1 MKTWLHYKRRVM
13 ISLFWVLTG
22 LVLTVLGMT
31 GVIDS
36 YWCGMGGGLIGAG
49 AVQTYRF
56 YRYHK
61 DAEYREEIDIQNQD
75 ERNHFI
81 SGKAWSWAGY
91 LFVIINGVAV
101 VALRLMGYEEQSMWA
116 ACSVCLIMVLYWLCW
131 LWLRRK
137 Y

>member
-1 MKTWLHYKRRVM
+1 MKTWLQYKRRGLL
-13 ISLFWVLTG
+13 SLFWVLTG
-22 LVLTVLGMT
+22 IVLTVLGML
-31 GVIDS
+31 GIVDS

-49 AVQTYRF
+49 AVQVYRF

-61 DAEYREEIDIQNQD
+61 DAEYREEMDVQNSD

-91 LFVIINGVAV
+91 FFLMINCVAM
-101 VALRLMGYEEQSMWA
+101 VALRLLGYDDQSQWA
-116 ACSVCLIMVLYWLCW
+116 AYSACLILVLYWLCW

>member
-1 MKTWLHYKRRVM
+1 MKTWLNYKRRV
-13 ISLFWVLTG
+13 ILSLFWVLTG
-22 LVLTVLGMT
+22 TVLTVLGMLDI
-31 GVIDS
+31 IDS

-56 YRYHK
+56 YRYHR
-61 DAEYREEIDIQNQD
+61 DAEYREEMDIQNKD

-81 SGKAWSWAGY
+81 SGKAWAWAGY
-91 LFVIINGVAV
+91 FFVIINGVAV
-101 VALRLMGYEEQSMWA
+101 VALRLMGYEELSLWA
-116 ACSVCLIMVLYWLCW
+116 AYSVCLIVVLYWLCW

>member
-1 MKTWLHYKRRVM
+1 M

-61 DAEYREEIDIQNQD
+61 DAEYREEMDIQNQD

-91 LFVIINGVAV
+91 LTIIVAAV
-101 VALRLMGYEEQSMWA
+101 ASIALRALKYNEYSMIA
-116 ACSVCLIMVLYWLCW
+116 SLFVCIILVAYWISYWVLNK
-131 LWLRRK
+131 K